1 MAEAVGPAV
10 TTKWVVQKNAVAL
23 AAAPGFVDTKNA
35 GALAAAPGF
44 RRYKKTPW
52 HWPRRPAFVDTKTPR
67 HWPRRPAFVDTKK
80 RRGIGRGVFHSNDRI
95 DYFDTAFLN
104 ARSIFSLVAS
114 QQAWLA

>member
-44 RRYKKTPW
+44 RRYKNAAALAAAPGF
-52 HWPRRPAFVDTKTPR
+52 RRYKKTPR
-67 HWPRRPAFVDTKK
+67 HC
-80 RRGIGRGVFHSNDRI
+80 RGVFRSTDRI

>member
-23 AAAPGFVDTKNA
+23 AAAPGF
-35 GALAAAPGF
+35 
-44 RRYKKTPW
+44 RRYK
-52 HWPRRPAFVDTKTPR
+52 KTPR